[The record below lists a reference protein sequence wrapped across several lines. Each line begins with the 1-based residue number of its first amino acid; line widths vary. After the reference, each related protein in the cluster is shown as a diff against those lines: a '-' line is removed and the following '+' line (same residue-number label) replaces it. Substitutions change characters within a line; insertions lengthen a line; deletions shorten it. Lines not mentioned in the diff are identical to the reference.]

1 MNRDPTFNCDEVNKI
16 INDVLA
22 ADTTQK
28 LASAVN
34 AQGTEPSPLLAAIT
48 KNLVAIAEDIGTTD

>member
-1 MNRDPTFNCDEVNKI
+1 MNRDPTFNCDEVNNI

-28 LASAVN
+28 LAAAVN
-34 AQGTEPSPLLAAIT
+34 AQGTEPSPLLATIT